1 MAASETIVFAV
12 EVDAS
17 QATRTLEEV
26 RLEFQRLQKELDKL
40 TPGTEAFGKT
50 LNELGKTKKVLADVA
65 TETRKATDAATEYTI
80 ENAKT
85 VGQLKQVQKA
95 LLAQIQ
101 DVEKGSEAYEKLAAD
116 LKFANVQ
123 LSNFRKDTAAG
134 PFLRDQFAE
143 QTNAIKAFR
152 AEVSKGFGD
161 IGGSISKV
169 GASLGSFLVAQVAID
184 AIVGIGKAALETV
197 KEVEVLRNQLNL
209 LFTETG
215 AAQDALLVEAQT
227 ISKTFGVDAQEAI
240 RAANV
245 LQEQFGITA
254 ADSFKLLRDG
264 FVSGANAGGDF
275 LSTVTEYSTQL
286 KAAGVDADNF
296 VALISKT
303 QTEGVFS
310 DKGID
315 VVKEFGLRIR
325 EQTTGTKDAL
335 NAAFGPEFT
344 NRILEGVRTGAI
356 TTEEALRAVSGQLR
370 DTETTADKAQTVIAD
385 VFGGAGED
393 AGRAFIETLADAD
406 LNLGKLVANA
416 EKAQPR
422 LTRLEEA
429 NRALAT
435 AQVELSTA
443 LGGGATAFEAVGIE
457 AQALGTRFLVAV
469 IDALKEAAK
478 PFIDLKNA
486 FVELGDALGLTGG
499 KIDFVGAI
507 IETLSTTLKV
517 SLLPIQAVIS
527 VGTALFRMWTAVG
540 EVVSELVPGMGTLSV
555 AFNGVKTAA
564 QATLDFITTIPERI
578 SAVGKAVAE
587 FIRAVG
593 EGEFSEAGERAGKAY
608 ETSLTEALKD
618 PAAAQAAAEQAAELK
633 KQADALQKELSEKQK
648 QAAKDAGLLRLASLE
663 ATKTILQAEGAER
676 LKLLEV
682 DTMIAKERL
691 RQIEGN
697 TAAEIAERRKA
708 VAEIR
713 ALEIEGDKIRLQQIK
728 DGQKEVAALYEQVQA
743 AQLALQTE
751 GTDKQI
757 ALLQAARDREIAA
770 LNQRLADSKAIGEQR
785 VQLEQATAQRIVQVQ
800 TQFAQQE
807 QAVKDAALKTELDAQ
822 KQAEAELQTLLLGR
836 LDTQRQLAKMAADAA
851 PKTTDAQIAA
861 IDTVLDAE
869 IEYAN
874 ASIENEELRVA
885 TIEGLRKDAAESQ
898 EKIQKE
904 QQEKEVAA
912 VQQGL
917 EVLAQA
923 AELIG
928 GLVTDAAKKREEE
941 ATREVELEA
950 KKLEEI
956 KAAEDQAEGA
966 EKQRLTRLRKNSE
979 ANLAAKQKA
988 EEKAIK
994 DREAA
999 EKRAAIAQKAIAITQ
1014 AIINTA
1020 LAVSAALATIP
1031 FLPLGPIAAG
1041 IAAATGAISIATI
1054 AAQQFAK
1061 GGLLPSFADGGVMS
1075 GPRHSAGGINL
1086 VHGQSG
1092 RVMGQIEGGEPVL
1105 TRGVASN
1112 PLLLSMAGL
1121 LNQMG
1126 GGVNF
1131 AAGGVSPS
1139 IMATGGVVTSAQL
1152 LEPANDMTIEFSA
1165 LRAEI
1170 VALQGRPIYTN
1181 VTEVTDSQARQV
1193 QLVENRTL

>member
-65 TETRKATDAATEYTI
+65 TETRKATDAATEYTV

-143 QTNAIKAFR
+143 QTNAIKEFR

-161 IGGSISKV
+161 IGGSISKI
-169 GASLGSFLVAQVAID
+169 GASFGSFLVAQVALD
-184 AIVGIGKAALETV
+184 AIVNIGKAALETV
-197 KEVEVLRNQLNL
+197 KEVEVLREQLNL
-209 LFTETG
+209 LFTERG
-215 AAQDALLVEAQT
+215 ASQDALAIEAQT
-227 ISKTFGVDAQEAI
+227 IAKTYGVDLQETI
-240 RAANV
+240 KTANV
-245 LQEQFGITA
+245 LQERLGITA
-254 ADSFKLLRDG
+254 KEAFDVIGDG
-264 FVSGANAGGDF
+264 LISGANLGGDY
-275 LSTVTEYSTQL
+275 LSTLQEFAPQFKQAGFSAKEFNAIVTQS
-286 KAAGVDADNF
+286 
-296 VALISKT
+296 
-303 QTEGVFS
+303 QTEGIFS
-310 DKGID
+310 NKGAD
-315 VVKEFGLRIR
+315 VVKEFGLRIQ
-325 EQTTGTKDAL
+325 EGAQGAKDAL
-335 NAAFGPEFT
+335 TDAIGKEASEKLFK
-344 NRILEGVRTGAI
+344 GVNDGSISSA
-356 TTEEALRAVSGQLR
+356 EALKQVSGALS
-370 DTETTADKAQTVIAD
+370 DVKLTGTQTSAV
-385 VFGGAGED
+385 VSNLFGSQGED
-393 AGRAFIETLADAD
+393 AGVAYLKSLKDIN
-406 LNLGKLVANA
+406 LNMDEIAAKAA
-416 EKAQPR
+416 AAQPR
-422 LTRLEEA
+422 ITKLEDA

-435 AQVELSTA
+435 AQVDLSNA
-443 LGGGATAFEAVGIE
+443 LGGGTTAFEAFGIQ
-457 AQALGTRFLVAV
+457 AQAVGTQILAEIITNIKGILEPFKDLGSALGDLFSRFGDAKDGADVLSGVLDVLRATTEIAQVPFKALVSLITGAV
-469 IDALKEAAK
+469 RVFTATGDAISKLLPDLSGLGLSFEGVKEAAK
-478 PFIDLKNA
+478 
-486 FVELGDALGLTGG
+486 
-499 KIDFVGAI
+499 
-507 IETLSTTLKV
+507 
-517 SLLPIQAVIS
+517 
-527 VGTALFRMWTAVG
+527 TAV
-540 EVVSELVPGMGTLSV
+540 
-555 AFNGVKTAA
+555 
-564 QATLDFITTIPERI
+564 DFITTIPERI
-578 SAVGKAVAE
+578 AAVGSAIAE
-587 FIRAVG
+587 FINAVSSRD
-593 EGEFSEAGERAGKAY
+593 FSNAGDRAGKAY
-608 ETSLTEALKD
+608 DKALTEALRD
-618 PAAAQAAAEQAAELK
+618 TDAEQALFEK
-633 KQADALQKELSEKQK
+633 QKEIEKQEKEAADKRLEAAK

-800 TQFAQQE
+800 TQFSQQS
-807 QAVKDAALKTELDAQ
+807 QAVRDAALKTELDQQ
-822 KQAEAELQTLLLGR
+822 KQAEAELQALLLGR
-836 LDTQRQLAKMAADAA
+836 LDTQRQLAKMAADQS

-869 IEYAN
+869 VEYAN
-874 ASIENEELRVA
+874 ASIANEELRVA

-898 EKIQKE
+898 AQLQQAQTEKDLNTAAQVV
-904 QQEKEVAA
+904 EVI
-912 VQQGL
+912 G
-917 EVLAQA
+917 QA

-928 GLVTDAAKKREEE
+928 GLIVEAATKREEE
-941 ATREVELEA
+941 ATAEVETET
-950 KKLEEI
+950 KKLEEL
-956 KAAEDQAEGA
+956 KAAEDKAEGA
-966 EKQRLTRLRKNSE
+966 EKERLTRLRKNSE
-979 ANLAAKQKA
+979 ANLAAKKKA
-988 EEKAIK
+988 ELEAIK
-994 DREAA
+994 EREAA
-999 EKRAAIAQKAIAITQ
+999 EKKAAIAQKAIAIVQ
-1014 AIINTA
+1014 AVINTA
-1020 LAVSAALATIP
+1020 LAISQANTLPPPANYVAMALAA
-1031 FLPLGPIAAG
+1031 AAG
-1041 IAAATGAISIATI
+1041 AIQVAVI
-1054 AAQQFAK
+1054 AAQQYEE
-1061 GGLLPSFADGGVMS
+1061 GGILPSFADGGVMS

-1086 VHGQSG
+1086 VNGQTG

-1139 IMATGGVVTSAQL
+1139 VMATGGVVTSAQL
-1152 LEPANDMTIEFSA
+1152 LEPANDMTIEFAA

>member
-143 QTNAIKAFR
+143 QTNAIKEFR

-161 IGGSISKV
+161 IGGSISKI
-169 GASLGSFLVAQVAID
+169 GASFGSFLVAQVALD
-184 AIVGIGKAALETV
+184 AIVNIGKAALETV
-197 KEVEVLRNQLNL
+197 KEVEELRNSLNL

-245 LQEQFGITA
+245 LQEEFGITA
-254 ADSFKLLRDG
+254 EQSFKLLRDG

-325 EQTTGTKDAL
+325 EQAAGTKDAL
-335 NAAFGPEFT
+335 TAAFGPEFT

-406 LNLGKLVANA
+406 LNLGKLVSNA

-457 AQALGTRFLVAV
+457 AQAFGTRFLTLLVDNV
-469 IDALKEAAK
+469 KNILK
-478 PFIDLKNA
+478 PFADLKNA
-486 FVELGDALGLTGG
+486 FLELGQAFGLGG
-499 KIDFVGAI
+499 KDIDLVGGLFEALAFSAKVAAVPLQAI
-507 IETLSTTLKV
+507 V
-517 SLLPIQAVIS
+517 A
-527 VGTALFRMWTAVG
+527 VGTAVFRVWTTVGQVLFDLLPEFDGVG
-540 EVVSELVPGMGTLSV
+540 D
-555 AFNGVKTAA
+555 AFRNIRASAEEWLNVM
-564 QATLDFITTIPERI
+564 TTIPERI

-593 EGEFSEAGERAGKAY
+593 EGEFSAAGDRAGKAY
-608 ETSLTEALKD
+608 ETALTEALKD
-618 PAAAQAAAEQAAELK
+618 PAAEQAAAEQAAELK
-633 KQADALQKELSEKQK
+633 KQADTLQKELSEKQK

-663 ATKTILQAEGAER
+663 ATKTFLQAEGAER

-751 GTDKQI
+751 GVDKQI

-785 VQLEQATAQRIVQVQ
+785 IELEQATAQRIVQVQ

-807 QAVKDAALKTELDAQ
+807 QAVRDAALKTELDQQ

-836 LDTQRQLAKMAADAA
+836 LDTQRQLARLAADAA

-861 IDTVLDAE
+861 NQQVLDAE
-869 IEYAN
+869 IEYTN
-874 ASIENEELRVA
+874 ASIENEELRIA
-885 TIEGLRKDAAESQ
+885 TINGLRQQSAETQAQLQQQQVESDLQTAQQAVDVLGQLADLVGQKRIEAATEREEDAAAAVALEESTLAKINEALEGAEGA
-898 EKIQKE
+898 EKERLEREKKRVEANVAAKKKAEEKAAADRIRI
-904 QQEKEVAA
+904 EKEVAA
-912 VQQGL
+912 
-917 EVLAQA
+917 
-923 AELIG
+923 
-928 GLVTDAAKKREEE
+928 T
-941 ATREVELEA
+941 
-950 KKLEEI
+950 
-956 KAAEDQAEGA
+956 
-966 EKQRLTRLRKNSE
+966 
-979 ANLAAKQKA
+979 
-988 EEKAIK
+988 
-994 DREAA
+994 
-999 EKRAAIAQKAIAITQ
+999 QKAIAIVQ

-1020 LAVSAALATIP
+1020 LGVSQALAS
-1031 FLPLGPIAAG
+1031 LPPPASFVTAAITAAAG
-1041 IAAATGAISIATI
+1041 AIQIATI

-1086 VHGQSG
+1086 VNGQTG

-1105 TRGVASN
+1105 TRGVANN

-1139 IMATGGVVTSAQL
+1139 VMATGGVVTSAQL
-1152 LEPANDMTIEFSA
+1152 LEPANDMTIEFAA

-1170 VALQGRPIYTN
+1170 VALQNRPIYTD
-1181 VTEVTDSQARQV
+1181 VTEVSDSQARQV

>member
-1 MAASETIVFAV
+1 
-12 EVDAS
+12 
-17 QATRTLEEV
+17 
-26 RLEFQRLQKELDKL
+26 
-40 TPGTEAFGKT
+40 
-50 LNELGKTKKVLADVA
+50 
-65 TETRKATDAATEYTI
+65 
-80 ENAKT
+80 
-85 VGQLKQVQKA
+85 
-95 LLAQIQ
+95 
-101 DVEKGSEAYEKLAAD
+101 
-116 LKFANVQ
+116 
-123 LSNFRKDTAAG
+123 
-134 PFLRDQFAE
+134 
-143 QTNAIKAFR
+143 
-152 AEVSKGFGD
+152 
-161 IGGSISKV
+161 
-169 GASLGSFLVAQVAID
+169 
-184 AIVGIGKAALETV
+184 
-197 KEVEVLRNQLNL
+197 
-209 LFTETG
+209 
-215 AAQDALLVEAQT
+215 
-227 ISKTFGVDAQEAI
+227 
-240 RAANV
+240 
-245 LQEQFGITA
+245 
-254 ADSFKLLRDG
+254 
-264 FVSGANAGGDF
+264 
-275 LSTVTEYSTQL
+275 
-286 KAAGVDADNF
+286 
-296 VALISKT
+296 
-303 QTEGVFS
+303 
-310 DKGID
+310 
-315 VVKEFGLRIR
+315 
-325 EQTTGTKDAL
+325 
-335 NAAFGPEFT
+335 
-344 NRILEGVRTGAI
+344 
-356 TTEEALRAVSGQLR
+356 
-370 DTETTADKAQTVIAD
+370 
-385 VFGGAGED
+385 
-393 AGRAFIETLADAD
+393 
-406 LNLGKLVANA
+406 
-416 EKAQPR
+416 
-422 LTRLEEA
+422 
-429 NRALAT
+429 
-435 AQVELSTA
+435 
-443 LGGGATAFEAVGIE
+443 
-457 AQALGTRFLVAV
+457 LGTRFLVAV

-540 EVVSELVPGMGTLSV
+540 EVVSELVPGMGALSV

-757 ALLQAARDREIAA
+757 ALLQAARDREIEA

-928 GLVTDAAKKREEE
+928 GLVTDAAKRREEE
-941 ATREVELEA
+941 ATRRSRIRGKETGGNQSRRRPSRGCRKATPNQTPQKLRSQPSRKA
-950 KKLEEI
+950 KGRGKGNQRPGGRR
-956 KAAEDQAEGA
+956 KEGRNCTKSHRHYA
-966 EKQRLTRLRKNSE
+966 GDYQHGTGRIRRACDHPLSASGADCGGDSGGNWSHFHCHYRSPTVRQRRV
-979 ANLAAKQKA
+979 
-988 EEKAIK
+988 
-994 DREAA
+994 
-999 EKRAAIAQKAIAITQ
+999 AAILRRRRRYVRPPAQCGRHQSRAW
-1014 AIINTA
+1014 
-1020 LAVSAALATIP
+1020 TI
-1031 FLPLGPIAAG
+1031 GPG
-1041 IAAATGAISIATI
+1041 
-1054 AAQQFAK
+1054 
-1061 GGLLPSFADGGVMS
+1061 
-1075 GPRHSAGGINL
+1075 
-1086 VHGQSG
+1086 HG
-1092 RVMGQIEGGEPVL
+1092 
-1105 TRGVASN
+1105 
-1112 PLLLSMAGL
+1112 
-1121 LNQMG
+1121 
-1126 GGVNF
+1126 
-1131 AAGGVSPS
+1131 
-1139 IMATGGVVTSAQL
+1139 
-1152 LEPANDMTIEFSA
+1152 
-1165 LRAEI
+1165 
-1170 VALQGRPIYTN
+1170 
-1181 VTEVTDSQARQV
+1181 TD
-1193 QLVENRTL
+1193 